1 LPRFS
6 RSALV
11 DKLRLLSPRKVRNPD
26 RLSGGMLMIL
36 AGIAIWEASKL
47 PFGSVRAPDAGFF
60 PLSLAVL
67 LFIFASGIVLNS
79 FVSRTE
85 PIRLSVRSWNVLIG
99 AMTFVIYA
107 ISLTKVGF
115 VLATLVVMLLLMRG
129 FGSMSWGRASL
140 IAFPSVLLS
149 YAAFVQLGVPLPQ
162 GPLPF

>member
-1 LPRFS
+1 
-6 RSALV
+6 
-11 DKLRLLSPRKVRNPD
+11 
-26 RLSGGMLMIL
+26 MLMIL